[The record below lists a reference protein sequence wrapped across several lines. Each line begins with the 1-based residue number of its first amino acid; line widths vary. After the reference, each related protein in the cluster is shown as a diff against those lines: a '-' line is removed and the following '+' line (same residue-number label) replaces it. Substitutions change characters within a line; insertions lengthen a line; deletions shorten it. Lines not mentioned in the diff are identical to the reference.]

1 MRVSCGRLGVAVSD
15 GCWSLSGMVV
25 SSTVHLNKADSTG
38 RLGCDVLSAHVG
50 NGLTSFTGGRRV
62 ADIEWETHRGSD
74 AVFVDKRNSIWTKV
88 IQPVFS

>member
-25 SSTVHLNKADSTG
+25 SSAVHLSKTDSTG

-50 NGLTSFTGGRRV
+50 NGPTSFTGGRRV

-74 AVFVDKRNSIWTKV
+74 AVFADQSNGLWTEV
-88 IQPVFS
+88 IQLIFS